1 MTTYIKVPEIHD
13 CDGCAVNHNA
23 QTENETF
30 EGQRCEQLSRSIDG
44 CNKHKCIWIEDN
56 EAARLA
62 YITLK
67 LEN

>member
-1 MTTYIKVPEIHD
+1 MTTR
-13 CDGCAVNHNA
+13 
-23 QTENETF
+23 T
-30 EGQRCEQLSRSIDG
+30 IDG